1 LPTITTLQ
9 QKQNNTR
16 LEYVFL
22 FLSNI
27 LEMLHLPIFTEFTE
41 GHQYRGTNGTAGTGL
56 LPYIAH

>member
-41 GHQYRGTNGTAGTGL
+41 GHQTEELMAQRAQAYCH
-56 LPYIAH
+56 I